1 MAIEDFPQDG
11 SQQVYIDHHYCADYF
26 QAFCTLGGD
35 WSDAPEGMATFLGN
49 PSGDVGDQCCN
60 TGPGGLG
67 KSAVWGMVAY
77 QDYKADPENTL
88 VILISTSLV
97 ILNDRIYG
105 SILAYHNFLADQFD
119 RKGYEARYGRPLK
132 QNPQAILLEGSGS
145 RRTGLICVS
154 APPGETLQSV
164 QKQIGR
170 HARRTRMF
178 QDEANA
184 IAESATDA
192 GINLGIVGEGTYKE
206 IKFANGAGWLDP
218 LGRDMVP
225 NDRPRKA
232 LYRDLDDIPKWWR
245 TRKGLCLFQDGRKN
259 PSVNHPDGPRAGM
272 KAFPFLPSFKDLER
286 IAKSSGGTDSFFYWV
301 QAIGMV
307 PPDGTT
313 NTVLSEGQCMDNH
326 ALESDVNWLKVHRT
340 VFGMDPS
347 FQGRNKAVVVIAEVG
362 TALVDDAEKMIIRVV
377 DMQPINLNP
386 RKDIE
391 EQLVSGLAGLLAPLN
406 MTPADGGI
414 DASVGQVVVANAI
427 ERSLGRGIY
436 KIGFGE
442 SISGLSKAA
451 RKAGRQVQR
460 VSGSDPTLCSDAYK
474 DRPTEIYMNAKQFVI
489 NGHIRNMPRL
499 VMEQLTSREIKT
511 SATPMQIV
519 SKEASVG
526 NEWDEADA
534 FCVML
539 TTLREKFGIHPGGDT
554 NVDRLVRREAENYH
568 RRRHIGHRP
577 VGYGSDE
584 MPYDGDKKR
593 ASGIRARPTFGG
605 YES

>member
-1 MAIEDFPQDG
+1 MTKYGIEWPPGFPPWAIEARMYRDRSLRDGNPNALHEWQHLRNMAIEDFPQDG

-26 QAFCTLGGD
+26 QAFCALGGD

-49 PSGDVGDQCCN
+49 PTGDVGDQCCN

-67 KSAVWGMVAY
+67 KSAVWAMVAY

-119 RKGYEARYGRPLK
+119 RKVYEDRYGRPLK

-184 IAESATDA
+184 VAESATDA

-326 ALESDVNWLKVHRT
+326 ALEADVNWLK
-340 VFGMDPS
+340 GPS
-347 FQGRNKAVVVIAEVG
+347 YRIRDGSLVPGEEQGRRRHRRGRN
-362 TALVDDAEKMIIRVV
+362 
-377 DMQPINLNP
+377 
-386 RKDIE
+386 
-391 EQLVSGLAGLLAPLN
+391 
-406 MTPADGGI
+406 
-414 DASVGQVVVANAI
+414 
-427 ERSLGRGIY
+427 RSCGR
-436 KIGFGE
+436 
-442 SISGLSKAA
+442 
-451 RKAGRQVQR
+451 
-460 VSGSDPTLCSDAYK
+460 
-474 DRPTEIYMNAKQFVI
+474 
-489 NGHIRNMPRL
+489 
-499 VMEQLTSREIKT
+499 
-511 SATPMQIV
+511 
-519 SKEASVG
+519 
-526 NEWDEADA
+526 
-534 FCVML
+534 
-539 TTLREKFGIHPGGDT
+539 
-554 NVDRLVRREAENYH
+554 RREAHNPSCRYAADQPEPPKSH
-568 RRRHIGHRP
+568 RRAARFRPGRPPGSPEYDPRGRRHRRIGWP
-577 VGYGSDE
+577 
-584 MPYDGDKKR
+584 
-593 ASGIRARPTFGG
+593 GG
-605 YES
+605 RG